1 MPGDRLRRCARSIS
15 RPNGVIQNRRQL
27 ARHQLS
33 IHGRLC
39 RPWLLLSR
47 DGYSASRAQG
57 QVQGSHHDTA
67 RQPRVETDYTG
78 VWVLRRVLEEIRQRQ
93 RLEILYGLIRLFT
106 FDCIGRLSSINFF
119 LLFCSW
125 LIFRVELSFKKI

>member
-15 RPNGVIQNRRQL
+15 RPNGAIQNRRQL

-33 IHGRLC
+33 IHGRLR
-39 RPWLLLSR
+39 RPRLLLSR
-47 DGYSASRAQG
+47 DGHSASRAQG
-57 QVQGSHHDTA
+57 QIQGPHHNTA

-93 RLEILYGLIRLFT
+93 RLEVLYGLIRLFA
-106 FDCIGRLSSINFF
+106 FDGIGRLSSRLTFF
-119 LLFCSW
+119 
-125 LIFRVELSFKKI
+125 